1 MEDGETDAS
10 AALWIYNWFR
20 QLLKGVV
27 PEAFEKEFAT
37 VTAWSDRYIKALE
50 ESQADKKEIEGKE
63 AQQIIEKSD
72 PVEMDAGVDSQ
83 NLLVSALSLK
93 AGDKIDVWP
102 LDITEEAAKQNKE
115 TGSLVTLNKEEVVM
129 EVKGE
134 AGIKLRVHA
143 PRWGYRIAKVA

>member
-1 MEDGETDAS
+1 MVT
-10 AALWIYNWFR
+10 ALWIYNWFR

-27 PEAFEKEFAT
+27 PEAMEKEYDT

-50 ESQADKKEIEGKE
+50 ESKVDKKNADGKE
-63 AQQIIEKSD
+63 ALQQIEKSD
-72 PVEMDAGVDSQ
+72 PVEMDAGVDGQ
-83 NLLVSALSLK
+83 QLLASSLSFK

-115 TGSLVTLNKEEVVM
+115 TGSLVTLNNEEVVI

-143 PRWGYRIAKVA
+143 PRWGYRIAKAA